1 MQIKLI
7 RMTIAFCH
15 LHILHFDINHTSTA
29 SAGWE
34 AKQMLNNGE
43 GEEKTN
49 LLSCLL
55 RLQLQC
61 M

>member
-34 AKQMLNNGE
+34 AKQQLNNGE
-43 GEEKTN
+43 GEEKKN
-49 LLSCLL
+49 LL
-55 RLQLQC
+55 
-61 M
+61 